1 MVPENSVR
9 AITGVGCSLKRMNW
23 KGNFLTKP
31 GLLNIIFG
39 VEFGVINLLQLN
51 VARLKRSPG
60 DSAHYDL
67 AADMPLLE
75 FLGED
80 ITFAEPV
87 KADLDLINSGK
98 LILVEGIVSGK
109 LQLSCSRC
117 LKDFIYDFE
126 VSIDEKYAMA
136 QEGGNEE
143 FSAFT
148 GDFLDITPEVISSIY
163 LALPMK
169 AICSDDC
176 SGLCPVCG
184 CNLNES
190 RCECDI
196 EDIDP
201 RLRVLKDL
209 LDNND

>member
-1 MVPENSVR
+1 M
-9 AITGVGCSLKRMNW
+9 
-23 KGNFLTKP
+23 TKP

-39 VEFGVINLLQLN
+39 VEFGVINLLQLD

-60 DSAHYDL
+60 DCAHYDL
-67 AADMPLLE
+67 SADISPLE
-75 FLGED
+75 FSGED
-80 ITFAEPV
+80 IAFPEPV
-87 KADLDLINSGK
+87 KASLDLINTGK

-109 LQLSCSRC
+109 LELCCSRC
-117 LKDFIYDFE
+117 LKTFIYDFE

-143 FSAFT
+143 FSTFT
-148 GDFLDITPEVISSIY
+148 GDFLDITPEVISSVY

-169 AICSDDC
+169 ALCSDDC

-184 CNLNES
+184 CNLDES
-190 RCECDI
+190 RCKCDI

-201 RLRVLKDL
+201 RLCVLKSL